1 MSFVVRQIA
10 KRADGGDIIR
20 TRTLD
25 AVEITIGRGT
35 DCDIQ
40 LADLGVMLRHARLL
54 QLSDGTVAIEA
65 TGGIPLEIDGKFVSR
80 ADLAVADNPAINI
93 ASHRLTLSKGDAP
106 GSIAI
111 TAERVIAASDSAD
124 AASETGIFSLR
135 ETLPSKR
142 GLAWM
147 LAGLVL
153 IIGLALPLFFMGGSQ
168 LPADM
173 VAAAARPQTS
183 SQAGKLVPA
192 LGGDD
197 VRHAGYSADMV
208 WSSGPL
214 STAHAGLSNN
224 CGACHSQPFVSVT
237 DSACISC
244 HKPDATPD
252 HASADRMAKGRLPA
266 GGFEASIHKGLN
278 LPEGRCASCHKEHEG
293 PRGALMV
300 AASFCTDCHT
310 GLSGRLTDT
319 KIANVPN
326 WEDHPQF
333 KPTLVSV
340 ASLTAPR
347 FERISLADKPMER
360 SGLIYPHDIH
370 QSATNGV
377 ANMVQKQ
384 GLAAGANGALAC
396 NYCHTADSD
405 GVRFKPIEMEKNC
418 GACHDLAFARDGG
431 VVRTLPHGKPEQ
443 VAGIIRDFYLG
454 QALSPRAGV
463 QRFAFERR
471 APGKMAEL
479 ETADLRITS
488 TGEARARGDA
498 AIAQIFGADG
508 KAGGLCSD
516 CHIVNNTGA
525 PNAAERFTIAPVTL
539 ADHYLPKGRF
549 PHNQH
554 KTYDRKTGDAA
565 CIACHKGVMTSKA
578 STDVLLP
585 AVGQC
590 RDCHGSANV
599 STNVAATCNTC
610 HGFHY
615 GEGGQGGDFVSS
627 PHRKTPKPATVATRA
642 LPVRLGSAEP
652 LGKAARKAGV

>member
-142 GLAWM
+142 GLAWV

-153 IIGLALPLFFMGGSQ
+153 IIGLALPLFFMGGSH

-237 DSACISC
+237 DTACISC

-252 HASADRMAKGRLPA
+252 HASADRMAKGRFPA

-565 CIACHKGVMTSKA
+565 CIACHMGVMTSKA

-599 STNVAATCNTC
+599 ATNVAATCNTC

-627 PHRKTPKPATVATRA
+627 PHRKTPKPETVATRA